1 MPIGRI
7 LLKSISE
14 SKKLSILK
22 TDGARL
28 LYTWLIPHLD
38 INGCH
43 SGDSMVIRGKIFT
56 RLIKS
61 IKTIEGYLQ
70 DLENV
75 GLIIRYEVNGDT
87 FLNYPDFVEKQPKLN
102 PEREGKV
109 TITPPTKEQLMIK
122 SGVNQDELP
131 HKLNEIKS
139 KGSLNKHT
147 PEKPSPKKTEL
158 EEEFEEF
165 WKGYKAMG
173 NSKNPIG
180 DKGTAYKAFKTLR
193 KKIGKDELIKAL
205 WGEADYLKYERLVN
219 NFDKRKK
226 YASTWLRSDKW
237 KEHKDFK
244 YTARL

>member
-61 IKTIEGYLQ
+61 IKTVEGYLQ
-70 DLENV
+70 DLENT
-75 GLIIRYEVNGDT
+75 GLIIRYEVNGDV

-109 TITPPTKEQLMIK
+109 TIIPPTQEQLMIK
-122 SGVNQDELP
+122 SGVNHDKLP
-131 HKLNEIKS
+131 HKLSKIKL
-139 KGSLNKHT
+139 KESLNKHI
-147 PEKPSPKKTEL
+147 PEKPSTKEKEL
-158 EEEFEEF
+158 EDEFEDF

-173 NSKNPIG
+173 NPE
-180 DKGTAYKAFKTLR
+180 DKAGNKQDAKKAFKALR
-193 KKIGKDELIKAL
+193 KKINKEELLKAFH
-205 WGEADYLKYERLVN
+205 GESDYLKHERLVN
-219 NFDKRKK
+219 NFDKKKK
-226 YASTWLRSDKW
+226 YASTWLRSDRW
-237 KEHKDFK
+237 QEHEDFRYK
-244 YTARL
+244 ARL